1 MCGPECGESPLST
14 IEWYLV
20 FAVLSMV
27 LTQLPN
33 LNSIVGLSLIGAV
46 TAISYCILLWAL
58 SITRQRP
65 SGVSYGAE
73 VGHTPIAS
81 IFTVLNAL
89 GIIAFSFRGHNTV
102 MEIQVGNSILFLYI
116 MFVYLHTAKS
126 ILMCIPM
133 TLYGLKKM
141 SPYVSWSYS
150 ISYLYGLD
158 HLMYSYQG

>member
-1 MCGPECGESPLST
+1 MWFLGNRLGFWLATPPNINLTVGTSTTLIIIGGSTLKLFYKIVCGPECGESPLST

-46 TAISYCILLWAL
+46 TAISYCILLWVL
-58 SITRQRP
+58 SITRSRP

-73 VGHTPIAS
+73 VGQTPIAS

-102 MEIQVGNSILFLYI
+102 MEIQVGNSFFFFYI
-116 MFVYLHTAKS
+116 YL
-126 ILMCIPM
+126 CIC
-133 TLYGLKKM
+133 
-141 SPYVSWSYS
+141 
-150 ISYLYGLD
+150 I
-158 HLMYSYQG
+158 